1 MYFVSND
8 TIYNAPDDLDAIIVN
23 DAKGRHFVT
32 LG

>member
-23 DAKGRHFVT
+23 DAKGRHVVT